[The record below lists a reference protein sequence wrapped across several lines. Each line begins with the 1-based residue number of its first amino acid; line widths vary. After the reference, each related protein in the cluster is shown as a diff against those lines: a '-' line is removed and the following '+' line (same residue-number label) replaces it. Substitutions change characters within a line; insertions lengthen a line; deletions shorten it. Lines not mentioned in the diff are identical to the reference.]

1 MNAQSPTGSSVPPFA
16 YRPDIDG
23 LRALAIVAVLL
34 YHAEV
39 TFFAGG
45 FVGVDV
51 FFVISGFLITSLIRS
66 ELGAGRFSLLLFY
79 ERRIRRIFPALF
91 LMLAAVTV
99 LAVGVLF
106 PSDLENYAGSLI
118 ATTGFASNFYFWD
131 RSGYFDP
138 AANTNALL
146 HTWSLAVEEQ
156 FYLVFPPLALWL
168 ARKGRRHQVFIIGAL
183 LAASLGAS
191 IWAVREAPLSAF
203 YLLPFRMWELLIG
216 ATLAIWTLS
225 PPSNR
230 LAREGLAATGLF
242 LVVGSTFVLTRDMFP
257 GEKALAPCVG
267 AALLIFCNVDG
278 RTAVA
283 RVLSARPFVMVGLIS
298 YSLYLWHWPLLVI
311 ARYWTLRSLTPL
323 ETTAV
328 LAASVILAALSWT
341 YVERPFRARERI
353 GRPVVARSAIAAI
366 GLAAAVGAIQIYGQG
381 FPERYSPDIRALLV
395 ASSDRDP
402 ELSRC
407 FDPEPADVQMKRL
420 CHIGAGATAMPS
432 VLVWGDS
439 HADALLPAV
448 DTALR
453 EKNLTGYMAGHGS
466 CLPIVGLASSRSI
479 ICGAFNDEVLR
490 LAIQEPAIRDII
502 LIANWANYT
511 EGFTYGDPSDTLV
524 LSDGTSNAGSLE
536 QNKAIFAQGLE
547 KTVAVLVG
555 SGKRVLIVAG
565 VPEVGVPVP
574 EALARVRVASVE
586 QDIRPTLEAYLA
598 RQAFANSVFE
608 SLRAKFG
615 ITVLHPHEALCDES
629 ACDVMRDGRPIY
641 RDGHHLSAFG
651 ARTLIPLFRNAL

>member
-1 MNAQSPTGSSVPPFA
+1 MNAPLLSGSSVPPFA

-23 LRALAIVAVLL
+23 LRALAIIAVLL

-39 TFFAGG
+39 TFFTGG

-51 FFVISGFLITSLIRS
+51 FFVISGFLIASLIRS
-66 ELGAGRFSLLLFY
+66 EVGAGRFSLLLFY
-79 ERRIRRIFPALF
+79 KRRIRRIFPALF

-118 ATTGFASNFYFWD
+118 ATAGFSSNFYFWD

-138 AANTNALL
+138 AAKTNALL
-146 HTWSLAVEEQ
+146 HTWSLAVEGQ

-168 ARKGRRHQVFIIGAL
+168 TRKGGRHQIAVIGAL
-183 LAASLGAS
+183 LVGSLGAS
-191 IWAVREAPLSAF
+191 IWAVYEAPLSAF
-203 YLLPFRMWELLIG
+203 YLLPFRMWELLMG
-216 ATLAIWTLS
+216 ATLAIWNLR

-230 LAREGLAATGLF
+230 LAREALAAAGLF

-267 AALLIFCNVDG
+267 TALLIFCNVDG

-283 RVLSARPFVMVGLIS
+283 RVLSTKPFVMVGLIS
-298 YSLYLWHWPLLVI
+298 YSLYLWHWPLLVM

-328 LAASVILAALSWT
+328 LAASVILAALSWI
-341 YVERPFRARERI
+341 YVERPFRARGRI
-353 GRPVVARSAIAAI
+353 GQPVVVRSAVAAI
-366 GLAAAVGAIQIYGQG
+366 GLAVVLGTIQIYGQG
-381 FPERYSPDIRALLV
+381 FPERYSPEIRALLA
-395 ASSDRDP
+395 ASLDRDP

-407 FDPEPADVQMKRL
+407 FDPELADVQMKRL

-432 VLVWGDS
+432 FLVWGDS

-448 DTALR
+448 DAALR
-453 EKNLTGYMAGHGS
+453 EKGLSGYMAGRGS
-466 CLPIVGLASSRSI
+466 CMPIVSIVSSRST
-479 ICGAFNDEVLR
+479 ICRAFNDEVLKFAMQDR
-490 LAIQEPAIRDII
+490 AIRDVI
-502 LIANWANYT
+502 LIANWATYT
-511 EGFTYGDPSDTLV
+511 EGFAYGDPSNTLV
-524 LSDGTSNAGSLE
+524 LSDGTSDTGSLE
-536 QNKAIFAQGLE
+536 QNKAIFAQALE
-547 KTVAVLVG
+547 KTVAVLID
-555 SGKRVLIVAG
+555 SGKRVLIVAD

-574 EALARVRVASVE
+574 EALARARAAGV
-586 QDIRPTLEAYLA
+586 QQHIRPTLEAYLA

-608 SLRAKFG
+608 KLRAKFG
-615 ITVLHPHEALCDES
+615 IAVLQPHEDLCNES
-629 ACDVMRDGRPIY
+629 ACDVVRDGRPIY

-651 ARTLIPLFRNAL
+651 ARTLTPLFRDAL